1 MNSCGAYEAILDAR
15 GAIVAIGPR
24 LASMIGLTQAELV
37 GRPIGSWVRG
47 AVVHGPAG
55 VPGALELR
63 SEGQGAV
70 AGLGLRTLEGER
82 SRLTFLPEATRHE
95 RAERHDPRRDP
106 EARIQSELVREV
118 YDALSGVVGFA
129 GLVQV
134 APTPHRRKFYVDQ
147 IASQAERCRRLV
159 QALDPAASTRAP
171 FIRPVDLGAELTR
184 ALSGL
189 RAAVERSGISFDVEL
204 PAEAIWASCD
214 ARAVG
219 DILVAF
225 VARATVAQRREH
237 QANEVVL
244 SVGRAAGQVELRLVL
259 TGADEPHMLL
269 RERFGM
275 DPELTATSA
284 TELELR
290 GARAVL
296 ERQGGSLR
304 IERDE
309 EREEVRA
316 TLTLPAAPTP
326 RRTDIARTP
335 VPLEVLVVDED
346 PMLGE
351 LYQEM
356 LGVSGHTVT
365 ACRSVYSARE
375 ALRGQRFD
383 AMVAEFQLRDG
394 LLSEL
399 WAIASTSHPELA
411 SRLLVVTRDPRDP
424 RLLDWAAHERT
435 PILAKPFQA
444 SSLLEH
450 LVLLTS

>member
-15 GAIVAIGPR
+15 GAIVAVGPR
-24 LASMIGLTQAELV
+24 LASIIGVAQAELV
-37 GRPIGSWVRG
+37 GRPIGAWLRG
-47 AVVHGPAG
+47 AILSGPAG
-55 VPGALELR
+55 VAGALEVK
-63 SEGQGAV
+63 SEAQGTV
-70 AGLGLRTLEGER
+70 SGLGVKTVEGER
-82 SRLTFLPEATRHE
+82 TRLVFLPETSRHE
-95 RAERHDPRRDP
+95 RPERHESRRDP
-106 EARIQSELVREV
+106 EARIQSDLVREV
-118 YDALSGVVGFA
+118 HDALTGVVGFA

-159 QALDPAASTRAP
+159 QALDPASASRAP
-171 FIRPVDLGAELTR
+171 FIRAVDLGAELTR

-189 RAAVERSGISFDVEL
+189 RAAIERSGVSFDVEI
-204 PAEAIWASCD
+204 PQEGVWASCD
-214 ARAVG
+214 VRAVG
-219 DILVAF
+219 DILVALLT
-225 VARATVAQRREH
+225 RATVAQRREH

-244 SVGRAAGQVELRLVL
+244 TLARAGGHVELRLVL

-275 DPELTATSA
+275 DPDVTPTSA

-290 GARAVL
+290 GARATL
-296 ERQGGSLR
+296 ERQGGALR
-304 IERDE
+304 IDRDD
-309 EREEVRA
+309 EREEVRIA
-316 TLTLPAAPTP
+316 LTLPAATAP

-365 ACRSVYSARE
+365 ACRSVYAARE
-375 ALRGQRFD
+375 ALRAQRFD

-444 SSLLEH
+444 SSLLEQ